1 MNHVWGRR
9 FTQEVAG
16 RPRSCRL
23 TDGLGLR
30 VELWAGAW
38 SRPPWGSVGLAQ
50 RGPRLAFS
58 AEGIETAEWLQ
69 NVVAWLSWSW
79 CPRSSLRLSD
89 GGVTERSDFL
99 GL

>member
-1 MNHVWGRR
+1 MWVTPDRYESCLGEAV
-9 FTQEVAG
+9 TQAVAG

-30 VELWAGAW
+30 VELWVRAW
-38 SRPPWGSVGLAQ
+38 SRPPWGSVGLAH

-69 NVVAWLSWSW
+69 NRGGMAVVVFVPPVVA
-79 CPRSSLRLSD
+79 SSVRW
-89 GGVTERSDFL
+89 GCR
-99 GL
+99 